1 MFDFLNRKKVKK
13 LEDEIVH
20 LNKVIKTLGRDLAK
34 ASFDNYHTVANPTL
48 QAQEHADAIKT
59 NLMLD
64 LNPILKEHVLKEVAK
79 IDWRNS
85 DKEPSLYVAGAPGP
99 DELRTMRYHFTLPE
113 LHLIFEVANYD

>member
-1 MFDFLNRKKVKK
+1 MFDFLNRNKVEE

-20 LNKVIKTLGRDLAK
+20 LNKVIKNLAK
-34 ASFDNYHTVANPTL
+34 ASYDNYYTVANPTL

-85 DKEPSLYVAGAPGP
+85 DKKPSLYVAGASAP
-99 DELRTMRYHFTLPE
+99 DELRVMRYHFTLPE
-113 LHLIFEVANYD
+113 LHLTFEVANYD